1 MFEKL
6 KKMVYDIDIYEGDTT
21 RNQCREAERA
31 VRENSDHLTND
42 EFDEL
47 MMEISFKYRYAYQH

>member
-21 RNQCREAERA
+21 REQCREAERA
-31 VRENSDHLTND
+31 VRKNSTRLSVA

-47 MMEISFKYRYAYQH
+47 MMEISFKYRYADKH